1 MMHDRSLQLRA
12 LGERAL
18 VVRTIADKADPF
30 TKKRLLA
37 LADRYDA
44 QLGGADIGTSS
55 FDINDAGLRQRPPEM
70 RLTASQAALRG
81 QRC

>member
-1 MMHDRSLQLRA
+1 MEFGANMNDEYFR
-12 LGERAL
+12 ERAL

-44 QLGGADIGTSS
+44 QFGRPSRASRQLPSVA
-55 FDINDAGLRQRPPEM
+55 INGQQRSNHNNGSGDAG
-70 RLTASQAALRG
+70 
-81 QRC
+81 